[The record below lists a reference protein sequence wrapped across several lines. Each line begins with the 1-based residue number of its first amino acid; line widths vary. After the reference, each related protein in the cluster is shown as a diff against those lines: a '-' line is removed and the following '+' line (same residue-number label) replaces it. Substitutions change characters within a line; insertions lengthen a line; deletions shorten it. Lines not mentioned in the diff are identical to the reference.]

1 MKGRERE
8 RKGKV
13 RKYVRKAHCGKESIH
28 RKDRER
34 TTIHCVYQQKEKELM
49 DNEWYYIFIIN
60 ISAVVLSISITPL
73 PAGQIVLQT
82 P

>member
-34 TTIHCVYQQKEKELM
+34 TAIHCVYQQKEKKKLM

-60 ISAVVLSISITPL
+60 ISAVV
-73 PAGQIVLQT
+73 
-82 P
+82 